1 MEIGWEGVKWIHL
14 TQDKGYKNGS
24 LERCE
29 DGRWV
34 CLIHT
39 VNFHKGKDCYLL
51 SLLWW
56 LL

>member
-51 SLLWW
+51 SLL
-56 LL
+56 